1 MMPLREYI
9 IDIHYGAGAAYER
22 GWLRRKKKSFFGML
36 VKH

>member
-9 IDIHYGAGAAYER
+9 IDIHYGAGGPYVR
-22 GWLRRKKKSFFGML
+22 GWLRRKKSFFGML